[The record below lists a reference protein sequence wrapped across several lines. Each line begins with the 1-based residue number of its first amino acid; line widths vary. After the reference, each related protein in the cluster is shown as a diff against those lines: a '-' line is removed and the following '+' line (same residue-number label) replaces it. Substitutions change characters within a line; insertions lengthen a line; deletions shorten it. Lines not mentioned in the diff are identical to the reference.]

1 MKKITATTSISCIKI
16 FRNITLST
24 LVLITV
30 IFIFG
35 QMAQAQNDPGIDVKQ
50 YLIAKHNLR
59 EDDVISI
66 LQQTPDG
73 LKGYLSIKGEIKS
86 QNILIAES
94 AQNRARAVAKAFL
107 KDESS
112 LFGITNVDEI
122 QEIVIYS
129 GEGSDG
135 TYTNINYR
143 RYIENWELRGAY
155 INIRVGPD
163 EKIISVETYLVPAPP
178 ELYRAVAGKTLA
190 EAEIRKIIED
200 DMKTNAES
208 PETTPTVKAMIA
220 DFDPKLMSLRKFLIP
235 KPPYVIY
242 EVHTVWGYTI
252 DALTGEILE
261 KVPVR
266 YITNGQV
273 PDTININ
280 LKQDASSRDATMPTK
295 TISASSKEPVGMK
308 KETEKITSHSRVS
321 GKKIQINTIN
331 KPLPTRS
338 LNKQD
343 AIGKEIPTGSIS
355 KEPNS
360 EKVKFILEIVNEGM

>member
-16 FRNITLST
+16 LRNIILST

-35 QMAQAQNDPGIDVKQ
+35 QMAQAQNDPGIAVKQ

-66 LQQTPDG
+66 LEQTPDG

-86 QNILIAES
+86 QNIPIAGNVEE
-94 AQNRARAVAKAFL
+94 RARAVAKAFL

-112 LFGITNVDEI
+112 LFGITNMDEI
-122 QEIVIYS
+122 REMGTYS

-135 TYTNINYR
+135 AYRNINYL

-155 INIRVGPD
+155 INIKIGHD
-163 EKIISVETYLVPAPP
+163 ENIISAEAYLVPAPP
-178 ELYRAVAGKTLA
+178 ELYRAVTGKTLA

-200 DMKTNAES
+200 DMKANAES
-208 PETTPTVKAMIA
+208 PETTSTVKAMIA
-220 DFDPKLMSLRKFLIP
+220 DFDPKLMRLGKFLIP

-242 EVHTVWGYTI
+242 QAHTVWGYTI

-261 KVPVR
+261 KVPVG
-266 YITNGQV
+266 YITNEQV
-273 PDTININ
+273 PHTINTININ

-295 TISASSKEPVGMK
+295 TISASPKEPVGIK
-308 KETEKITSHSRVS
+308 KETEKITSHSHVS
-321 GKKIQINTIN
+321 GKKMQINTIN

-355 KEPNS
+355 KEPDQ
-360 EKVKFILEIVNEGM
+360 KK

>member
-1 MKKITATTSISCIKI
+1 MKKITATLISYIKF
-16 FRNITLST
+16 FRNISLST

-50 YLIAKHNLR
+50 YLMAKYNLR

-66 LQQTPDG
+66 MQQTPDG
-73 LKGYLSIKGEIKS
+73 LRGYLSIKGEIKS
-86 QNILIAES
+86 QNILITES
-94 AQNRARAVAKAFL
+94 AQDSARAVAKAFL
-107 KDESS
+107 KEESS

-135 TYTNINYR
+135 TYTNINYL

-155 INIRVGPD
+155 INIKIGPD
-163 EKIISVETYLVPAPP
+163 EKIISAEAYLVPAPP
-178 ELYRAVAGKTLA
+178 ELYQAVAGKTLA

-208 PETTPTVKAMIA
+208 PDTTPTVKAMIA

-252 DALTGEILE
+252 NALTGEILK
-261 KVPVR
+261 KVPVG

-273 PDTININ
+273 PHTININ
-280 LKQDASSRDATMPTK
+280 LKQGASSQDAAMPMG
-295 TISASSKEPVGMK
+295 TISASPKESAGMK
-308 KETEKITSHSRVS
+308 KETEKISSPKPKL
-321 GKKIQINTIN
+321 GKGQLNPVE
-331 KPLPTRS
+331 KPLTERS
-338 LNKQD
+338 LKKNQKTD
-343 AIGKEIPTGSIS
+343 IPSWTIS
-355 KEPNS
+355 KEP
-360 EKVKFILEIVNEGM
+360 EK